1 MHKLLAVLTTFR
13 LEDALNPIRV
23 HTSCID
29 PDQHLCMFLYIM
41 VYICTVAADLMS
53 YLKIMEVLS
62 RCVLYGDGVDDNDV
76 GWSDNGH
83 LTLMLGKNFSR
94 RQFEIFFLFF
104 HKISFDISC
113 KLSPQETICIKCQR
127 FFLGKIRKKI
137 SSICRLLKFAQ

>member
-1 MHKLLAVLTTFR
+1 
-13 LEDALNPIRV
+13 
-23 HTSCID
+23 
-29 PDQHLCMFLYIM
+29 MFLYIM

-104 HKISFDISC
+104 QKISFDISC

-127 FFLGKIRKKI
+127 FFLGKIGKKI